1 MRQEETKQEQIK
13 QEQIKQTRRGARQ
26 PEGTALMLQTAI
38 WLGVLL
44 IFIGIGIGI
53 GWLLWGKPEKEKN
66 IDLKAVKSN

>member
-44 IFIGIGIGI
+44 IFIGGT
-53 GWLLWGKPEKEKN
+53 LRKPCRSLMFPKPTLE
-66 IDLKAVKSN
+66 IISA